1 MSIIVAQSAGF
12 CFGVK
17 RAVDTLEKE
26 ASVSPIS
33 TLGPIIH
40 NDDVVAR
47 LKGMG
52 VESVDDMSELV
63 SVYFGSDV
71 TEEDAEALVAEL
83 SDAHP
88 DVDVELNYGGQPIYY
103 YMISIE

>member
-1 MSIIVAQSAGF
+1 M
-12 CFGVK
+12 
-17 RAVDTLEKE
+17 
-26 ASVSPIS
+26 
-33 TLGPIIH
+33 
-40 NDDVVAR
+40 
-47 LKGMG
+47 
-52 VESVDDMSELV
+52 DDMSELV